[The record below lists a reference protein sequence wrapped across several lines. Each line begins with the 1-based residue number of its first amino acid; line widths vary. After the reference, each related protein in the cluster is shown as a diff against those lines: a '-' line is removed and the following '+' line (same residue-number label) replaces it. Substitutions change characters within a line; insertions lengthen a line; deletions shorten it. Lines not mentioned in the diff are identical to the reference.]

1 MPGYQT
7 GTLSRVEA
15 ATLKEIVFPLV
26 AGLGFLFFLPRAA
39 RARQALRDPT
49 EAALLIAFGL
59 TWIIFAVST
68 PSVSAWL
75 DQFTGVH
82 NLSALIIDCSL
93 VLYSCVI
100 QTLVLMWVYP
110 PEKARPAIR
119 RRVIIY
125 GLVLV
130 TMISL
135 FLAAGSTHGISVS
148 DYFLH
153 YADKPPIAA
162 YLALYLV
169 ALSAGLASMLRICL
183 RYAGE
188 AGSSWLRRGLQ
199 VSGAGC
205 GIGLAYCA
213 CRVGT
218 GVSPLLG
225 WPRGIWELG
234 VAVFGGSAAV
244 LILIGLTLPSW
255 GPSLG
260 AAPRRLGRHLA
271 YCHLHPLWTAITAAA
286 PEVVLD
292 ASATKRLPLRDL
304 DFLLPRL
311 IIEIR
316 DGQRV
321 LQPLADPATA
331 EQAEELG
338 QEAGLSGD
346 ELGAAVQAAILQSAI
361 RGKAEGAPERASAPQ
376 EVPVYGGDDLL
387 AEVAWLKQVARA
399 FSQLEA
405 QSLTQRQLSTREH
418 AIVSQP
424 RRGPRTRLRHALGR
438 AAALVR
444 AR

>member
-1 MPGYQT
+1 
-7 GTLSRVEA
+7 VEA
-15 ATLKEIVFPLV
+15 TTLKEIIFPLV

-39 RARQALRDPT
+39 RAREALRDPA
-49 EAALLIAFGL
+49 EVALLIAFGL
-59 TWIIFAVST
+59 SWIIFAVST

-75 DQFTGVH
+75 DQFVGIH
-82 NLSALIIDCSL
+82 NLSAPIIDCSL

-110 PEKARPAIR
+110 PEKALPAIR

-135 FLAAGSTHGISVS
+135 FLAAGSTNEISVS

-169 ALSAGLASMLRICL
+169 ALSSGLASMLRICL
-183 RYAGE
+183 RYAGV
-188 AGSSWLRRGLQ
+188 AGSTWLRRGLR
-199 VSGAGC
+199 VSGAGF
-205 GIGLAYCA
+205 GTALAYCA

-234 VAVFGGSAAV
+234 VAVFGGTAAI
-244 LILIGLTLPSW
+244 LILIGLSLPSW
-255 GPSLG
+255 GPAQG
-260 AAPRRLGRHLA
+260 RLGRHLA
-271 YCHLHPLWTAITAAA
+271 YYHIHPLWAAVTAAA
-286 PEVVLD
+286 QEVVLD

-304 DFLLPRL
+304 DFLLLRL

-321 LQPLADPATA
+321 LRPLADPAA
-331 EQAEELG
+331 AKQAEELG
-338 QEAGLSGD
+338 REAGLSGD
-346 ELGAAVQAAILQSAI
+346 ELRAAVEAAILQSAM
-361 RGKAEGAPERASAPQ
+361 RGKSEGAPERASAPQ
-376 EVPVYGGDDLL
+376 EVSVYGGDDLL
-387 AEVAWLKQVARA
+387 AELAWLKQVARA
-399 FSQLEA
+399 YSQ
-405 QSLTQRQLSTREH
+405 Q
-418 AIVSQP
+418 
-424 RRGPRTRLRHALGR
+424 RGPRTWLRHALG
-438 AAALVR
+438 AC
-444 AR
+444 

>member
-1 MPGYQT
+1 
-7 GTLSRVEA
+7 VEA
-15 ATLKEIVFPLV
+15 TTLKEIVFPLV
-26 AGLGFLFFLPRAA
+26 TGLGFLFFLPRAA
-39 RARQALRDPT
+39 KARKALRDPA
-49 EAALLIAFGL
+49 EAILLIAFGL
-59 TWIIFAVST
+59 SWIIFAVST

-82 NLSALIIDCSL
+82 NLSAPIIDCGL

-110 PEKARPAIR
+110 PEKALPAIR
-119 RRVIIY
+119 RRVVIY

-135 FLAAGSTHGISVS
+135 FLAAGSTNGISVS

-183 RYAGE
+183 RYAGV
-188 AGSSWLRRGLQ
+188 AGSTWLRRGLR
-199 VSGAGC
+199 VSGAGF
-205 GIGLAYCA
+205 GTGLAYCG

-234 VAVFGGSAAV
+234 VAVFGGSAAI
-244 LILIGLTLPSW
+244 LILIGLSLPSW
-255 GPSLG
+255 GPALG
-260 AAPRRLGRHLA
+260 AAQERLGWHLA
-271 YCHLHPLWTAITAAA
+271 YYHLHPLWAAITAAA

-292 ASATKRLPLRDL
+292 SSATKRLPLRDL

-321 LQPLADPATA
+321 LQPLADPAAA

-338 QEAGLSGD
+338 RQGGLSGD
-346 ELGAAVQAAILQSAI
+346 ELRAAVEAAILQSAT
-361 RGKAEGAPERASAPQ
+361 RGKAEGAPERASASQ

-387 AEVAWLKQVARA
+387 AELAWLKQVARA
-399 FSQLEA
+399 YSQ
-405 QSLTQRQLSTREH
+405 S
-418 AIVSQP
+418 
-424 RRGPRTRLRHALGR
+424 RRWPRTRLRHALGR
-438 AAALVR
+438 AAVLVR